1 MHFEL
6 DLAFDTFTQT
16 QDKLDSQ
23 AKKRSRFLTK
33 GIRQRR
39 PRREE
44 GCQKADEDDKVIKTL
59 PPVNNHLAI
68 QVSGS
73 ESMHGISRYLIL
85 IINQEI

>member
-1 MHFEL
+1 MEL
-6 DLAFDTFTQT
+6 DLAFDTFTRT

-33 GIRQRR
+33 GIKQRR
-39 PRREE
+39 PRRD